1 MSMSPEFNKLRKD
14 IQRQI
19 KPNECILCGKPITSC
34 CNSHSVS
41 KMVLKNIADN
51 GKVLQMAACLKL
63 EFDIFDIEKGVNNSG
78 TFFFI
83 CNECDNIY
91 FKQYENETALLTA
104 PNDTMMAQIAL
115 KSALQQLSK
124 RKYESQLFKQAIP
137 NKAYVELTSMV
148 QELDMSEYVKDISLY
163 KDIIN
168 HPKRKKQFQL
178 VCQYLL
184 PYKVPIA
191 TQAMV
196 AIIEDRHGKK
206 LNDVYDYSPDNRMKY
221 LHICVFPLKQNTAV
235 FAFYHK
241 RDSILRSLNKEF
253 NTVSRAENLSY
264 LNWLIFK
271 YSENIFLSKTIRDQ
285 IESDIRLS
293 DLCKEVGDKFPNLG
307 WASKQQLLEY
317 RPVEQDEITNF
328 LVQKC

>member
-1 MSMSPEFNKLRKD
+1 MPMSQEFNKLKKD
-14 IQRQI
+14 IQKQV
-19 KPNECILCGKPITSC
+19 KPSECILCGKTITSC
-34 CNSHSVS
+34 CNSHSVP

-63 EFDIFDIEKGVNNSG
+63 DIFDIEKGVNNSG

-83 CNECDNIY
+83 CNECDSVY

-168 HPKRKKQFQL
+168 HPKS
-178 VCQYLL
+178 
-184 PYKVPIA
+184 IA
-191 TQAMV
+191 NG
-196 AIIEDRHGKK
+196 IKR
-206 LNDVYDYSPDNRMKY
+206 Y
-221 LHICVFPLKQNTAV
+221 VFPSFTSVAP
-235 FAFYHK
+235 
-241 RDSILRSLNKEF
+241 S
-253 NTVSRAENLSY
+253 
-264 LNWLIFK
+264 
-271 YSENIFLSKTIRDQ
+271 
-285 IESDIRLS
+285 
-293 DLCKEVGDKFPNLG
+293 
-307 WASKQQLLEY
+307 
-317 RPVEQDEITNF
+317 
-328 LVQKC
+328 